1 MSLALI
7 PQGTTAAGAT
17 GMGSPVLRATWYF
30 VTTQTLTPIPA
41 VVEVVVA
48 GAKEVIEE
56 VVEGSKMV
64 ARCIAI
70 GAVTIAVV
78 QFGFWFLCSIGSL
91 LRRHRPGASAAPSE
105 RYGGRLLGGA
115 SKEKGQA
122 AMQRLTA
129 AEALQ
134 AQLQRTVPKKAKR
147 DARRELDVSRIKKGD
162 RLLFA
167 YLRGKRWAKC
177 SAFGIDHTPTGP
189 QLIART
195 AAGLT

>member
-1 MSLALI
+1 M
-7 PQGTTAAGAT
+7 
-17 GMGSPVLRATWYF
+17 
-30 VTTQTLTPIPA
+30 
-41 VVEVVVA
+41 A

-56 VVEGSKMV
+56 VVDGSKMV
-64 ARCIAI
+64 ARCIVI
-70 GAVTIAVV
+70 GAVTIAAIAVV
-78 QFGFWFLCSIGSL
+78 QFGFWFLCSIGPL
-91 LRRHRPGASAAPSE
+91 LRRHRPGASDAPSE

-147 DARRELDVSRIKKGD
+147 DAHREFDVSRTKKGD

-177 SAFGIDHTPTGP
+177 GCDCDRNRSYTHQSTADSTYGG
-189 QLIART
+189 RT
-195 AAGLT
+195 HLKVCAESFKRT